1 MLIGQRPWWPPNV
14 LRNQVW
20 PQIKSATS
28 IILVSMCIFPLTA
41 ILVASEAMVAP
52 EATAASKQPQYLNG
66 LSSAVK
72 FNLRFVISN
81 LNYPCI
87 SIQGHFASNSHF
99 GGLWGHGGLQMSSG
113 FKFDLGFEISNLHYP
128 VINVYNSHFGGLSK
142 SHNLVKMNLFLGK

>member
-1 MLIGQRPWWPPNV
+1 
-14 LRNQVW
+14 
-20 PQIKSATS
+20 
-28 IILVSMCIFPLTA
+28 MCIFPLTA

-81 LNYPCI
+81 LNYPCT

-99 GGLWGHGGLQMSSG
+99 GGL
-113 FKFDLGFEISNLHYP
+113 
-128 VINVYNSHFGGLSK
+128 
-142 SHNLVKMNLFLGK
+142 